1 MAEENQTV
9 NAAEIN
15 LETNH
20 LEKEQPEPV
29 DADQST
35 ESSSSEEEDSVAE
48 EEEEEPYNP
57 KEDLSIILAR
67 TNLRHFLKHG
77 DRVRRGTEQFC
88 FVEDLY
94 DAIQHHNATQEVS
107 YACSTHSFRAALELE
122 GFQIMYSGIT
132 SSITGSARRTGL
144 IVLGVGL
151 EEEHDEDDDGV
162 DDDEVNEMLDE
173 LDSEEDDSEDD
184 DEDEDDDA
192 DEDEEEDEEEHDDE
206 EEEEE
211 EEDEEDEE
219 ERRMFERAFLKH
231 LKKRQRKGR

>member
-9 NAAEIN
+9 DAAEIN
-15 LETNH
+15 LETDR
-20 LEKEQPEPV
+20 LEKEQQPKPV

-35 ESSSSEEEDSVAE
+35 ESSSSEEEDSGVEE

-94 DAIQHHNATQEVS
+94 DAIQHHNATHEVS

-151 EEEHDEDDDGV
+151 EQEHDEDDDSV
-162 DDDEVNEMLDE
+162 DDDEVNEMLDDI
-173 LDSEEDDSEDD
+173 DSEEDDEN
-184 DEDEDDDA
+184 
-192 DEDEEEDEEEHDDE
+192 EDEEEEEDEHDDE
-206 EEEEE
+206 EEEEDDEDDDEEE

-231 LKKRQRKGR
+231 LKKRQRKV